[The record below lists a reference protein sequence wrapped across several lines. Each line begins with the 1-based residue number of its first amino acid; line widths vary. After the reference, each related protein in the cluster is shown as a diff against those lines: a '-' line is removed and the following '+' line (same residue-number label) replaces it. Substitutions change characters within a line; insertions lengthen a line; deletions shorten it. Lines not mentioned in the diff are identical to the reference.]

1 LEYAPRQAARQA
13 LKSPKEVIF
22 MASAAQQRSLPPKP
36 EARKDNPINV
46 EFEDRAKA
54 LLRYAMTQRGVSV
67 EELAERLEKMG
78 VQISAGG
85 LANKIS
91 RGGFSSA
98 FLLQCMDAM
107 NINLATLP
115 R

>member
-1 LEYAPRQAARQA
+1 MTSTTLA
-13 LKSPKEVIF
+13 K
-22 MASAAQQRSLPPKP
+22 RSLPPKA
-36 EARKDNPINV
+36 EARKDSPINAQY
-46 EFEDRAKA
+46 EEKAKA
-54 LLRYAMTQRGVSV
+54 LLRYAMTQKGVGI
-67 EELAERLEKMG
+67 EELAERLNGIG

-98 FLLQCMDAM
+98 FLLQCMEAM
-107 NINLATLP
+107 DINLAPLP

>member
-1 LEYAPRQAARQA
+1 MNATLA
-13 LKSPKEVIF
+13 K
-22 MASAAQQRSLPPKP
+22 RSLPPKP
-36 EARKDNPINV
+36 EARKDNPVNT
-46 EFEDRAKA
+46 EFEEKAKA
-54 LLRYAMTQRGVSV
+54 LLRYAMAQKGIGP
-67 EELAERLEKMG
+67 EELAARLEEMG

-98 FLLQCMDAM
+98 FLLQCMEAM
-107 NINLATLP
+107 GINLAPLP

>member
-1 LEYAPRQAARQA
+1 MMNAT
-13 LKSPKEVIF
+13 
-22 MASAAQQRSLPPKP
+22 RSLPPKA
-36 EARKDNPINV
+36 EARKDNPVNA
-46 EFEDRAKA
+46 EYEEKAKA
-54 LLRYAMTQRGVSV
+54 LLRYAMSQKAIGID
-67 EELAERLEKMG
+67 ELAERLEKMG

-98 FLLQCMDAM
+98 FLLQCMEAM
-107 NINLATLP
+107 GINLAALP

>member
-1 LEYAPRQAARQA
+1 MLSA
-13 LKSPKEVIF
+13 LTK
-22 MASAAQQRSLPPKP
+22 RSLPPRA
-36 EARKDNPINV
+36 EVRKDNPVNT
-46 EFEDRAKA
+46 EYEEKAKA
-54 LLRYAMTQRGVSV
+54 LLRYAMSQKGIGV
-67 EELAERLEKMG
+67 EDLAASLQEMG

-98 FLLQCMDAM
+98 FLLQCMEAM
-107 NINLATLP
+107 SINLATLP

>member
-1 LEYAPRQAARQA
+1 MLDTTLAKRR
-13 LKSPKEVIF
+13 
-22 MASAAQQRSLPPKP
+22 LPPKS
-36 EARKDNPINV
+36 EARKDNPVNAA
-46 EFEDRAKA
+46 FEEKAKA
-54 LLRYAMTQRGVSV
+54 LLRYAMAQKGIGID
-67 EELAERLEKMG
+67 ELAARLEKMG

-98 FLLQCMDAM
+98 FLLQCMEAM
-107 NINLATLP
+107 GINLAALP

>member
-1 LEYAPRQAARQA
+1 MTAT
-13 LKSPKEVIF
+13 
-22 MASAAQQRSLPPKP
+22 MAKRSLPPKP
-36 EARKDNPINV
+36 EVRKDIPINA
-46 EFEDRAKA
+46 EYEEKAKA
-54 LLRYAMTQRGVSV
+54 LLRYAMAQKGVGV
-67 EELAERLEKMG
+67 DELAARLNEMG

-98 FLLQCMDAM
+98 FLLQCMEAL
-107 NINLATLP
+107 NINLAALP

>member
-1 LEYAPRQAARQA
+1 MTNATLAK
-13 LKSPKEVIF
+13 KSP
-22 MASAAQQRSLPPKP
+22 PPKP
-36 EARKDNPINV
+36 EARKEIPVNA
-46 EFEDRAKA
+46 EFEEKAKA
-54 LLRYAMTQRGVSV
+54 LLRYAMAQKGMGI
-67 EELAERLEKMG
+67 EELAARLEEMG

-98 FLLQCMDAM
+98 FLLQCMEAM
-107 NINLATLP
+107 GINLAPLP

>member
-1 LEYAPRQAARQA
+1 MTTTLVK
-13 LKSPKEVIF
+13 KSP
-22 MASAAQQRSLPPKP
+22 PPKP
-36 EARKDNPINV
+36 EARKEVPINA
-46 EFEDRAKA
+46 EYEEKAKA
-54 LLRYAMTQRGVSV
+54 LLRYARVQKGIGV
-67 EELAERLEKMG
+67 EELAERLNEMG

-98 FLLQCMDAM
+98 FLLQCMEAM
-107 NINLATLP
+107 EINLAPLP

>member
-1 LEYAPRQAARQA
+1 MTSRTLAKR
-13 LKSPKEVIF
+13 SP
-22 MASAAQQRSLPPKP
+22 PPKA
-36 EARKDNPINV
+36 EARKDNPINA
-46 EFEDRAKA
+46 EYEEKAKA
-54 LLRYAMTQRGVSV
+54 LLRYAMAQKGIGV
-67 EELAERLEKMG
+67 EELAAQLNELG

-91 RGGFSSA
+91 RGGFGAA

-107 NINLATLP
+107 DVNLAPLP